1 MNNEFTERA
10 TTDICFTLQF
20 SLMTNQC
27 MCVKRLYQLV
37 VDIKSKQESKG
48 KIVIAS
54 QILWQ
59 LLQIPEYDPGK
70 VCFIPILCGLLS
82 QQIKGQYS
90 GKDIIF
96 FGPVVVSYVQCLR
109 SSYCTVVIEC
119 AA

>member
-1 MNNEFTERA
+1 
-10 TTDICFTLQF
+10 
-20 SLMTNQC
+20 

-59 LLQIPEYDPGK
+59 LLQIPEFDPGK

-82 QQIKGQYS
+82 
-90 GKDIIF
+90 
-96 FGPVVVSYVQCLR
+96 
-109 SSYCTVVIEC
+109 
-119 AA
+119 

>member
-20 SLMTNQC
+20 SLMTNQR

-37 VDIKSKQESKG
+37 VDIKSKQESKD

-59 LLQIPEYDPGK
+59 LLQIPEFDPGK
-70 VCFIPILCGLLS
+70 VCFILILCGLLS

-96 FGPVVVSYVQCLR
+96 LALWLLVMYSAYVL
-109 SSYCTVVIEC
+109 VIVLW
-119 AA
+119 